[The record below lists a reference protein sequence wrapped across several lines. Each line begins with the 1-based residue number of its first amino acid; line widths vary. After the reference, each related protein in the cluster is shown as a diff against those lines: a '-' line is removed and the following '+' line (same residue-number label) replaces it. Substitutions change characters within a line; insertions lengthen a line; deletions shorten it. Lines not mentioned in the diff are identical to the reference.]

1 MLIRRFTAEDAEQL
15 SQLIKRTLRKVNSR
29 DYSMGAIES
38 LIPFFRP
45 ESLIQKASEQY
56 MIVCI
61 DAGDLVGVA
70 ALDGDRVRT
79 VFVDADRQRRGIGK
93 LLMADIEAR
102 AIDTH
107 QTRLYL
113 HAALSAENFYQA
125 LGFEAIGPIDR
136 ELNGFPVP
144 EVEMAKKLDEE

>member
-15 SQLIKRTLRKVNSR
+15 SQLIKRTLRNVNSR
-29 DYSMGAIES
+29 DYSMDAIES
-38 LIPFFRP
+38 LIPFFTP
-45 ESLIQKASEQY
+45 ESLIQQASEQY

-61 DAGDLVGVA
+61 DEGELVGVA
-70 ALDGDRVRT
+70 SLDGDRVRT
-79 VFVDADRQRRGIGK
+79 VFVDADRQRLGIGK

-102 AIDTH
+102 AIETH
-107 QTRLYL
+107 QTWLYL

-125 LGFEAIGPIDR
+125 LGYKSIGPIDR

-144 EVEMAKKLDEE
+144 EVETAKMLDEE